1 MNNDPIIAII
11 IYGAFV
17 YGFLLAWALKSD
29 GHPFWTGYL
38 DVITLRGLWKWLK

>member
-1 MNNDPIIAII
+1 MSDAILAVIILW
-11 IYGAFV
+11 AFAH
-17 YGFLLAWALKSD
+17 GFMLAWALKSD